1 MPFLCGQKRF
11 FVVYYVKINNM
22 VINMFFEK
30 VIGFMLPFLNEQ
42 GFEQAE
48 NGSFVKEDTTI
59 RVAYNTS
66 KKLYELYLKSGE
78 ADEKLVS
85 AYLFDESQTE
95 KDAEAV
101 SIDFVE
107 TLKGKLGI
115 KKVRGAVSEIA
126 LPDELGGEKV
136 TVGAL
141 TQKLLAIFP
150 AHKENYKAHVAHY
163 GKFLMV
169 DFCHE
174 YFIPSVK
181 ELIENGNKKQIKKFY
196 DAMCDM
202 FVAADSET
210 VPYVVGILGAA
221 VYDKQDLL
229 ESLKEYTTQC
239 PALYR
244 QVVNFGS
251 TYKNSKKLR
260 NCF

>member
-1 MPFLCGQKRF
+1 
-11 FVVYYVKINNM
+11 
-22 VINMFFEK
+22 MFFEK
-30 VIGFMLPFLNEQ
+30 VIGFMIPFFNEQ
-42 GFEQAE
+42 GYNQEE

-59 RVAYNTS
+59 RVVYNS
-66 KKLYELYLKSGE
+66 AKKLYELYLKSGE
-78 ADEKLVS
+78 ADEKLIA
-85 AYLFDESQTE
+85 AYLFDETQNE
-95 KDAEAV
+95 KDTEAV
-101 SIDFVE
+101 AIDFIE

-115 KKVRGAVSEIA
+115 KKVRGVTTEIA

-181 ELIENGNKKQIKKFY
+181 ELVENGNKKQIKKFY

-202 FVAADSET
+202 FIAADSET
-210 VPYVVGILGAA
+210 VPFVVGILAVA
-221 VYDKQDLL
+221 VYEKEELL
-229 ESLKEYTTQC
+229 EALKGYTTQC

-244 QVVNFGS
+244 QVVNFGIA
-251 TYKNSKKLR
+251 YKNNKKLR